1 MRLRFS
7 RLPLLTKVL
16 LSTSVALTVLF
27 AISGQIVLRHI
38 RQTVSDSLE
47 EEVRNSFQAYR
58 SVLKSRADLLSSV
71 SKIMATLPEV
81 RLAFSTRDE
90 ATIQDTAKE
99 MWAKISPSNAMF
111 LVTDPKGKVMASL
124 SGSGP
129 AMAFEKQ
136 LDVVVVA
143 RPRFPEQSSG
153 FYVRNGEL
161 YHLSITPVYVDS
173 TGGLPALLNVL
184 VAGIPVNAVVAQD
197 LKEQTASEYL
207 FLTPREVIAST
218 LNPRATA
225 AVVENARR
233 AGGGHRV
240 SDGVVE
246 YARFPEPLK
255 GIDGAPVGEI
265 SILRS
270 FEGPQ
275 ARIAALTKNIV
286 LLWLGAIGMG
296 LALTYFLA
304 RHIVEPVEQLDRAA
318 AEVARQNYEIEVPVS
333 SEDEIGRLAR
343 TFNTMCAS
351 IRKGREDLI
360 RQERISTIGRLS
372 GSIVHDLRNPL
383 AAIYGGAEMLVDADL
398 PPAHV
403 KRLAGNIY
411 RASRR
416 IQELLQDL
424 LNVSRGKTRA
434 AEVCRLREVAASACD
449 ALAPAAEA
457 QGVAIV
463 QEIPPEIELPLE
475 RSRMER
481 AFVNL
486 IGNALEAMPEGGEVR
501 LSASVAEGWALVEV
515 KDTGPGIA
523 PEIRSRL
530 FQPFVSAGKR
540 NGLGLGL
547 ALSRQTVLEHGGDM
561 WVESTPG
568 RGARFLFRLPLASA
582 IPPTGPV
589 DAAMEGRRSHA

>member
-1 MRLRFS
+1 MRRRFS
-7 RLPLLTKVL
+7 SLPLLTKIL
-16 LSTSVALTVLF
+16 LSTSVALTILF
-27 AISGQIVLRHI
+27 AITGQIVLRHI

-47 EEVRNSFQAYR
+47 EEVHNSFQAYT
-58 SVLKSRADLLSSV
+58 SLLKSRAELLSSV
-71 SKIMATLPEV
+71 SRIMATLPEV
-81 RLAFSTRDE
+81 RLAFSTGDR

-99 MWAKISPSNAMF
+99 MWSKISPSNAMF
-111 LVTDPKGKVMASL
+111 LVTDPAGKVIASL

-129 AMAFEKQ
+129 MAFEKQ
-136 LDVVVVA
+136 LDVVKQA
-143 RPRFPEQSSG
+143 SRRFPEQSSG
-153 FYVRNGEL
+153 FYSRNGEL
-161 YHLSITPVYVDS
+161 YHVSVTPVYIDS
-173 TGGLPALLNVL
+173 TGDPALLNVL
-184 VAGIPVNAVVAQD
+184 VAGIQVDALVAQE

-207 FLTPREVIAST
+207 FVTPQRVITST

-225 AVVENARR
+225 AVVEDVRR
-233 AGGGHRV
+233 ARGGHRV
-240 SDGVVE
+240 TDGVVQ
-246 YARFPEPLK
+246 YARFSEPLT
-255 GIDGAPVGEI
+255 GIDGTPVGEI

-270 FEGPQ
+270 FAAAQ
-275 ARIAALTKNIV
+275 TRIASLTTNII
-286 LLWLGAIGMG
+286 LLWLSAICVGLGM
-296 LALTYFLA
+296 TYLMA
-304 RHIVEPVEQLDRAA
+304 RRIIEPVKQLDRAA
-318 AEVARQNYEIEVPVS
+318 AEVARQNYEIEVPAE
-333 SEDEIGRLAR
+333 SEDEMGRLAR
-343 TFNTMCAS
+343 TFNMMCAS
-351 IRKGREDLI
+351 IRQARVDLI

-424 LNVSRGKTRA
+424 LNVSRGKSRA
-434 AEVCRLREVAASACD
+434 PEICRLREVASAACD
-449 ALAPAAEA
+449 SLASIAEA
-457 QGVAIV
+457 QHVAIV
-463 QEIPPEIELPLE
+463 QEIPPDIELSLE

-501 LSASVAEGWALVEV
+501 ISARVNDGAAVV
-515 KDTGPGIA
+515 QVQDNGPGIA
-523 PEIRSRL
+523 PEIRSQL

-561 WVESTPG
+561 WVEPAPG
-568 RGARFLFRLPLASA
+568 RGARFVFRLPLPGTVPSN
-582 IPPTGPV
+582 GPL
-589 DAAMEGRRSHA
+589 DAVGEGRRSHA